1 MKAVYEKQDDLLY
14 LSYGVCAK
22 DGASLEDDPG
32 VMLDMG
38 TDGGCDIVAV
48 TIMGAASWFNKGFD
62 EASDKWL
69 IGDTTDDLEMVT
81 INGDFVGYWQPDRY
95 DPNEVPDPIG
105 VEIKHVAKHVPARI
119 RKALRNAHQGV
130 VNSDEGPGIEGEA
143 LSVERH

>member
-1 MKAVYEKQDDLLY
+1 M
-14 LSYGVCAK
+14 
-22 DGASLEDDPG
+22 
-32 VMLDMG
+32 
-38 TDGGCDIVAV
+38 AV

-105 VEIKHVAKHVPARI
+105 VEIKHVAKQSACPYP
-119 RKALRNAHQGV
+119 QGV
-130 VNSDEGPGIEGEA
+130 A
-143 LSVERH
+143 ERLPRCV

>member
-14 LSYGVCAK
+14 LSYGVRAK

-81 INGDFVGYWQPDRY
+81 INGDFVGYCSRTGTILMKSPTLSALKLNMWQ
-95 DPNEVPDPIG
+95 
-105 VEIKHVAKHVPARI
+105 
-119 RKALRNAHQGV
+119 
-130 VNSDEGPGIEGEA
+130 SMC
-143 LSVERH
+143 LSVSARRCGTLTKVL